1 MDLHGEIMNISTP
14 RDWHQVKDFSAYC
27 DDIYSYKLG
36 HRDARH
42 AAAELSL
49 KYLSY
54 IEELE
59 NIARSV
65 LSDSEEVFQQIREE
79 CGID

>member
-1 MDLHGEIMNISTP
+1 MDLHGEIMNIKENCTYGI
-14 RDWHQVKDFSAYC
+14 AYR
-27 DDIYSYKLG
+27 IG

-49 KYLSY
+49 KYLNY

-65 LSDSEEVFQQIREE
+65 LCDSEEVLQQLREE